1 MFTTQLQDQL
11 LYCGASEAFPARIA
25 KASLQLLNL

>member
-11 LYCGASEAFPARIA
+11 LYCGDSQAFLGRIA
-25 KASLQLLNL
+25 KASYGC